1 MTIAT
6 DLLAI
11 AAKLTPAQRRAVL
24 AGKIGNGFDQGRGY
38 WPLRNALLDKGLFTI
53 ANHRL
58 VPAALGRDL
67 RAHLLETQA

>member
-1 MTIAT
+1 MTNAT
-6 DLLAI
+6 DFAAI

-38 WPLRNALLDKGLFTI
+38 WPLRHALLDKGLFTV

-58 VPAALGRDL
+58 ALSLLGREL
-67 RAHLLETQA
+67 QAYILGAQV